1 MGVLIDT
8 GVFFGFYSKRDK
20 QHSNAIALIIHAL
33 QGKWGRPYI
42 TDHILDETINILKY
56 RISHEIS
63 MEFLKAFIFSKNV
76 EVITAEKEHIDAA
89 LTLYRQ
95 NYNLKGFSFTDALS
109 VVITKTF
116 DLDYILTFDKHLKK
130 FVPIIG
136 PSYVNTLTKEEIYEI
151 QKYLGEVNECKN
163 LSK

>member
-8 GVFFGFYSKRDK
+8 GVFFGFYSKKDR
-20 QHSNAIALIIHAL
+20 QHLNAIALIVHAL

-42 TDHILDETINILKY
+42 TDHILDETLNILKY

-63 MEFLKAFIFSKNV
+63 MEFLKAFIFSNNIEIIV
-76 EVITAEKEHIDAA
+76 ATKEHIDAA
-89 LTLYRQ
+89 LTLYKQ
-95 NYNLKGFSFTDALS
+95 SYALKGFSFTDALS

-116 DLDYILTFDKHLKK
+116 DLDYILTFDKNLKQ

-136 PSYVNTLTKEEIYEI
+136 PSYIDTLTKEEIQKI
-151 QKYLGEVNECKN
+151 QKYLEI
-163 LSK
+163 